1 MNTEPESGLAAIRAT
16 DVDLL
21 VSGYCSA
28 WNEADPKRRRHRLA
42 SVWHEGATFANAEVR
57 LRGLRE
63 LDAHI
68 GAFRAGARGW
78 RFVVTDVT
86 AYGRHL
92 HLTWK
97 LLDPAG
103 VERLGGHDVAECS
116 SHGRFDRIVS
126 FWRRGAAA
134 PLAGRQSAPRLSGT

>member
-1 MNTEPESGLAAIRAT
+1 MNIDPGSDRAAIRPG

-21 VSGYCSA
+21 VSAYCSA
-28 WNEADPKRRRHRLA
+28 WNEPDRRRRLRRLKAIWHDDATFDSA
-42 SVWHEGATFANAEVR
+42 SVH

-68 GAFRAGARGW
+68 DAFCAGARGW

-86 AYGRHL
+86 AHGRHF

-97 LLDPAG
+97 LLDPTGA
-103 VERLGGHDVAECS
+103 ERLAGHDVGACS
-116 SHGRFDRIVS
+116 ADRRFERIVS
-126 FWRRGAAA
+126 FWRTGAAA
-134 PLAGRQSAPRLSGT
+134 PRAGRQSAPRLSGT